1 MSCCAAGT
9 ESAAELE
16 TLKSEAPSPEETLLS
31 SRTLG
36 NNMRQVDLI
45 VPGVHCGACI
55 ALLERE
61 LALESGSAELVR
73 GHRSRSKQ
81 VRLPL
86 ERDELLARLEALG

>member
-16 TLKSEAPSPEETLLS
+16 TLKSEAPSPEEMWLS

-45 VPGVHCGACI
+45 VPGVHCGA
-55 ALLERE
+55 
-61 LALESGSAELVR
+61 
-73 GHRSRSKQ
+73 
-81 VRLPL
+81 
-86 ERDELLARLEALG
+86 